1 MTREASD
8 ALEPEAESFIVSDR
22 ITKTELRR
30 RLGQQADALR
40 ALRPNLDRAQGAVQ
54 SALQDNDRLRAQ
66 NRELQRQLSVAQQEA
81 GSARRTLA
89 ERDQAI
95 ADLIRD
101 HNFQLERANKAE
113 RHLRV
118 VLDLADAYMEH
129 NKP

>member
-66 NRELQRQLSVAQQEA
+66 NRELQRQISLQ
-81 GSARRTLA
+81 A
-89 ERDQAI
+89 ERLHGTSATSK
-95 ADLIRD
+95 DLITS
-101 HNFQLERANKAE
+101 LELTDRAE
-113 RHLRV
+113 RHLQT
-118 VLDLADAYMEH
+118 VLNLASFYMKH
-129 NKP
+129 T